1 MLPQILL
8 IGGGVVDK
16 TSFAV
21 PSVIRKREES
31 GRIFVNGRVSGEI
44 HGRIT
49 GMVRATIDG
58 DVDLNLIAGEIMEK
72 GEGED
77 EKE

>member
-1 MLPQILL
+1 M
-8 IGGGVVDK
+8 
-16 TSFAV
+16 
-21 PSVIRKREES
+21 
-31 GRIFVNGRVSGEI
+31 NGRVSGEI

>member
-1 MLPQILL
+1 MM
-8 IGGGVVDK
+8 
-16 TSFAV
+16 
-21 PSVIRKREES
+21 S
-31 GRIFVNGRVSGEI
+31 GMQKCWNS
-44 HGRIT
+44 
-49 GMVRATIDG
+49 MVRATIDG